1 MTPRER
7 AHRGDQRPL
16 FVQVAEIRTERRL
29 VAPLR
34 EYEVCHICGEGPGV
48 AVCRDCLEAAIDT
61 RLEEM
66 IDSGRLDHLVQR
78 LLDRRLA
85 RASIPAIEPED
96 HSLVDQVS
104 GDIRD

>member
-1 MTPRER
+1 M
-7 AHRGDQRPL
+7 
-16 FVQVAEIRTERRL
+16 
-29 VAPLR
+29 APLR
-34 EYEVCHICGEGPGV
+34 EYEVCHICGEGQGV
-48 AVCRDCLEAAIDT
+48 AVCKDCLEAAIDT
-61 RLEEM
+61 RIEEM
-66 IDSGRLDHLVQR
+66 IDSGRFDHLVQR